1 MKANAAART
10 NSMLREVLDRIF
22 MRMTSIL
29 QHNLWGAVTERFCDA
44 AAAEDFI
51 LASVHFVYNLD
62 DVGTQAWIFPA
73 FSAILREG
81 R

>member
-1 MKANAAART
+1 
-10 NSMLREVLDRIF
+10 MLKEVLARIL
-22 MRMTSIL
+22 MRMASIL
-29 QHNLWGAVTERFCDA
+29 LDNVWSAVTERFCDA
-44 AAAEDFI
+44 AAAEDFL
-51 LASVHFVYNLD
+51 LATVHFAYNLV

>member
-1 MKANAAART
+1 
-10 NSMLREVLDRIF
+10 
-22 MRMTSIL
+22 MRMASIL
-29 QHNLWGAVTERFCDA
+29 LDNLRGAITERFCDA

-51 LASVHFVYNLD
+51 LASVHFVYSLD